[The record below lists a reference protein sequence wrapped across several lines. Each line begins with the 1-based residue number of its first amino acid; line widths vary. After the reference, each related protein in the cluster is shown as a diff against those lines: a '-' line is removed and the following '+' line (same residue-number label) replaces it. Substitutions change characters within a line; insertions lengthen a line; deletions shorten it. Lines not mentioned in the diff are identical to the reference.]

1 MAKKI
6 QPTMLYKDMSYSQ
19 LRSYCETARL
29 GNMSAAARSLEL
41 SHPTVWKQ
49 IRALEKML
57 GQTLVESD
65 GRRSELTEEGLLF
78 AKLASPIVAEFESLQ
93 EHFHQACGA
102 APKKLTVAAPPR
114 SFTDDLVPVIDQFR
128 KRYPDV
134 HLIMQET
141 IEFQGHQM
149 LEMGEIDLVIGNRR
163 CCQWSEE
170 LIIEPIYEIEP
181 MVIMPVGHPLSKR
194 RRIMPK
200 DLAKYPVL
208 NHPDSYPDDE
218 VSAALKNAGVFNN
231 RSDRKYSLFL
241 AASIRN
247 CVKLGYGIGLV
258 GRSSIGHTH
267 DPEICERSLK
277 HCLRPITCFGFSFRR
292 LTENPTQRIFIDLV
306 KEMVNG

>member
-1 MAKKI
+1 MTKKVD
-6 QPTMLYKDMSYSQ
+6 PTLLYKDVSYSQ

-29 GNMSAAARSLEL
+29 GNMAAAARSLQL

-49 IRALEKML
+49 IRALEQLL

-65 GRRSELTEEGLLF
+65 GRRSELTEAGLLF

-93 EHFHQACGA
+93 DRFHQARGA
-102 APKKLTVAAPPR
+102 APKKLTVSTSPR
-114 SFTDDLVPVIDQFR
+114 GFTDDLLPVFDLFQ

-141 IEFQGHQM
+141 FEGQGYHL
-149 LEMGEIDLVIGNRR
+149 LESGKIDLVVGNRA
-163 CCQWSEE
+163 CCQWSDE
-170 LIIEPIYEIEP
+170 LIIEPMYEIEP
-181 MVIMPVGHPLSKR
+181 TVIMPIGHPLSKR

-208 NHPDSYPDDE
+208 NHPDSYPDQE
-218 VSAALKNAGVFNN
+218 VTAALKNAGVFK
-231 RSDRKYSLFL
+231 DRADCRYNLYL
-241 AASIRN
+241 AASIRS
-247 CVKLGYGIGLV
+247 CVKRGHGIGLV
-258 GRSSIGHTH
+258 GRSLIGHTP

-277 HCLRPITCFGFSFRR
+277 HCLRPITFFGFSFRR

-306 KEMVNG
+306 KEMAKG